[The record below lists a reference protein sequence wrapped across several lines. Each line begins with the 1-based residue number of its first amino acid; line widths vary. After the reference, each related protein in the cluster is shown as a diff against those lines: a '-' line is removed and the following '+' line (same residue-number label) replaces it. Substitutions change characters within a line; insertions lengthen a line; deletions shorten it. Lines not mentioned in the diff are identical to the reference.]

1 MYATVTRLY
10 EFYLE
15 HLFLVSLNCSLKD
28 TSTEKEMICETV
40 KKVRF
45 TT

>member
-15 HLFLVSLNCSLKD
+15 HHFLVGLSCSLRD
-28 TSTEKEMICETV
+28 TSTEEEMIGNIV
-40 KKVRF
+40 
-45 TT
+45 